1 MSMPQELINI
11 ILFKWGGLS
20 INEELKE
27 EIVEGCVEYWMNWNY
42 LTKGEE
48 WLDLDEEWDEEEYKQ
63 FDNDI
68 DKRIL
73 ENIK

>member
-27 EIVEGCVEYWMNWNY
+27 EIVEGCVEYWLNWNY
-42 LTKGEE
+42 LTKGNLWWE
-48 WLDLDEEWDEEEYKQ
+48 LDTEVDFEHKE

-68 DKRIL
+68 DKRML
-73 ENIK
+73 EMIK

>member
-1 MSMPQELINI
+1 MSMPQEL
-11 ILFKWGGLS
+11 
-20 INEELKE
+20 KE
-27 EIVEGCVEYWMNWNY
+27 EIVDGCV
-42 LTKGEE
+42 E
-48 WLDLDEEWDEEEYKQ
+48 WLDLDEEWAEEEYKQ